1 MIPLNTSV
9 TQTGNDVL
17 SHLDVAK
24 INCAYSC
31 EAYGGHCGGNLKVR
45 DEPVEIARSGPSN
58 CRWSLHAHGVVED
71 EDHQQYGLQIRIIKV
86 IVGSKLYLAANRKFY
101 QALCLSICPSIIN
114 EIVLHQDIL
123 QSSTTLNRPLS
134 KSAKSFKAISRV
146 LK

>member
-1 MIPLNTSV
+1 MERFFFFYNFRFAIDYSFPTMIPLNTSV

-17 SHLDVAK
+17 SDLDVAK

-31 EAYGGHCGGNLKVR
+31 EAYGGRCGGNLKVR
-45 DEPVEIARSGPSN
+45 DDPVEIARSGPSN

-101 QALCLSICPSIIN
+101 QALCLSIC
-114 EIVLHQDIL
+114 
-123 QSSTTLNRPLS
+123 QSSMKLFYIRTFYNLPQP
-134 KSAKSFKAISRV
+134 
-146 LK
+146 